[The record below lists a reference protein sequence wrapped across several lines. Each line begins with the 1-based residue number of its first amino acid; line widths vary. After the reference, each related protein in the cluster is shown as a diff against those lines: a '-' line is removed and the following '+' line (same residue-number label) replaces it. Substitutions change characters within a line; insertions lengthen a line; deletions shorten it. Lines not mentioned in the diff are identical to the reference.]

1 MSARSI
7 ALSPDSIEI
16 TLYRSRAIQT
26 SHRAGKLCS
35 GVVSPHR
42 CAEYAA
48 GTAELGSCPTDAT
61 RAGRSRRAVLFFAA
75 TLGPNVWR

>member
-16 TLYRSRAIQT
+16 TLYRRRRYRHHIA
-26 SHRAGKLCS
+26 LVNCS

-61 RAGRSRRAVLFFAA
+61 RAGRSRRAVLIFAA